1 MNKDQITTKRMD
13 DALTRQREPMTQ
25 EEPHAGRNGSME
37 FSLFSFPWDSYA
49 PQPNMKPGKKQQ
61 AKPFL
66 KWVGG
71 KTQLLPELEA
81 HLPVDFAQTVR
92 VYAETFVGGGALLF
106 RLLSTGL
113 RPDRFI
119 VNDSNPDLANA
130 WRVVQSRADDV
141 LDELAKLAKAYR
153 KLTGESEK
161 QAFYLGVRSC
171 YNMQRQ
177 PGVKLDVGRAAQLI
191 FLNRTCYNG
200 LYRVNSR
207 GEFNVPFGRYE
218 NPCICDEDTIWA
230 ATQALSGIEILS
242 GDFASAVES
251 ADSGWFVYFDPP
263 YRPISATSAFCD
275 YTQGGF
281 GDAEQRRLA
290 AVCRQLDGAGARWML
305 SNSDSPDGFF
315 DELYRGF
322 RIDRV
327 QAGRAINSK
336 GTGRGK
342 ISELIVTNDR
352 SA

>member
-1 MNKDQITTKRMD
+1 M
-13 DALTRQREPMTQ
+13 AYAFPRQRGSLALA
-25 EEPHAGRNGSME
+25 EPHATWNGSKD
-37 FSLFSFPWDSYA
+37 FSLFSFRWDGYA
-49 PQPNMKPGKKQQ
+49 SQPNMKPVKKQQ

-106 RLLSTGL
+106 RLLSKGL
-113 RPDRFI
+113 RPERVV

-141 LDELAKLAKAYR
+141 LGELAKLAKAYQ
-153 KLTGESEK
+153 KLTGEPEK

-171 YNMQRQ
+171 YNMQR
-177 PGVKLDVGRAAQLI
+177 PAGSGLDVGRAAQLI

-218 NPCICDEDTIWA
+218 NPGICDEGTIWA
-230 ATQALSGIEILS
+230 ASQALSGIEILS

-290 AVCRQLDGAGARWML
+290 AVCRRLDEAGARWML

-352 SA
+352 RA